1 MSEHTTASSVPVK
14 RIQRVRHEIKMREVT
29 VTKVEP
35 LTPDFVSVTFEGESL
50 ADFVSASYDDHVK
63 FVQQVAG
70 EKVMR
75 DYTPRHYNRDA
86 RQLTIE
92 FALHAEGHASDWA
105 RQVAPGQTAVIAGP
119 RGSMIIPTDYE
130 WQLLAGDDTAL
141 PAIRRRLQELPSG
154 VNVHVLVSG
163 PAAAALD
170 FPSAATVRLQI
181 VDSAQVLVDTLRAL
195 ALPAGDGFVWF
206 AGEAAVAKQV
216 RDIIFVE
223 KAFSRDAAR
232 ISAYWKQGALGHHE
246 NLE

>member
-1 MSEHTTASSVPVK
+1 MSEHTTASSEPVK
-14 RIQRVRHEIKMREVT
+14 RIQRVRHDIKMREVT
-29 VTKVEP
+29 VTKVEQ
-35 LTPDFVSVTFEGESL
+35 LAPDFVSVTFEGESL

-75 DYTPRHYNRDA
+75 DYTPRHYDRDA

-105 RQVAPGQTAVIAGP
+105 RQVAPGQPAVIAGP

-141 PAIRRRLQELPSG
+141 PAIRRRLDELPAG
-154 VNVHVLVSG
+154 VNVHVLVTG
-163 PAAAALD
+163 PAAEKLD
-170 FPSAATVRLQI
+170 FSSAATVQLQI
-181 VDSAQVLVDTLRAL
+181 VDSAAVLVDTLRAL
-195 ALPAGDGFVWF
+195 RLPDGDGFVWF